1 MYRPT
6 LTLTLSNARSVLE
19 AGLRAVESGQ
29 TEFDMAQL
37 NSVDS
42 SAIATMLAWKRAAR
56 EKGRTLHFANLPADL
71 ISLAGLY
78 GVTDLIEQ

>member
-6 LTLTLSNARSVLE
+6 LTLTLSNARSALD
-19 AGLRAVESGQ
+19 AGLRAIESGQ

-37 NSVDS
+37 NAVDS

-56 EKGRTLHFANLPADL
+56 ERGATLRYANLSPDL
-71 ISLAGLY
+71 LSLAGLY
-78 GVTDLIEQ
+78 GVTELLNH